1 MSKEKTILDLEHAAA
16 NLEGIHLDELAV
28 PLRRVALHL
37 RNMDHEYR
45 MLIDDMNGDTR
56 TVPHDRT

>member
-1 MSKEKTILDLEHAAA
+1 MSREKAILDLEHAAA
-16 NLEGIHLDELAV
+16 NLEDIHLDKLAV
-28 PLRRVALHL
+28 PLRRAALHL

-45 MLIDDMNGDTR
+45 MLIDVMNGDNR